1 MDTSRIRE
9 RTASDRFGEMDLSAA
24 TSSGV
29 SVSVTRTEAPIV
41 TGRPAPGRLPP
52 GLDLLML
59 PRKLFNQF
67 GGTLLGLSLGIVN
80 LMVANKSVVGIAIDC
95 EALPA
100 LSLPALRYDN
110 GGVLAGFVFGNHRYV
125 LSFSGSLSDI
135 LIISYLFRKVNR
147 RFWVISPEVEGLTCE
162 RIDG

>member
-67 GGTLLGLSLGIVN
+67 GGTLLGLSLGIVD
-80 LMVANKSVVGIAIDC
+80 LMIANKRAAGIAIDC
-95 EALPA
+95 EAFPA
-100 LSLPALRYDN
+100 PSLPTLRYDN
-110 GGVLAGFVFGNHRYV
+110 AGVFAGFVFGNHRYV
-125 LSFSGSLSDI
+125 LSFSASLAGIMDYIIPIQGSQ
-135 LIISYLFRKVNR
+135 
-147 RFWVISPEVEGLTCE
+147 
-162 RIDG
+162 